1 MPVFKHP
8 KTKHVPC
15 QKQKQSWPASGF
27 SEMEQL
33 FDLTRDIF
41 LCVDCGTNG
50 REDVL
55 ICQLSMGN
63 VSKNL
68 KNDMEGS

>member
-1 MPVFKHP
+1 MPFFKNP
-8 KTKHVPC
+8 ETKHVLR
-15 QKQKQSWPASGF
+15 QKKNQNWRAAGF
-27 SEMEQL
+27 SETEQL

-41 LCVDCGTNG
+41 LCVDCGMGG

-63 VSKNL
+63 AS
-68 KNDMEGS
+68 

>member
-1 MPVFKHP
+1 MPVFKNP
-8 KTKHVPC
+8 KTKHALR
-15 QKQKQSWPASGF
+15 QKKKQSWLASGI
-27 SEMEQL
+27 SETEQL

-41 LCVDCGTNG
+41 LCADCETDG

-63 VSKNL
+63 ASK
-68 KNDMEGS
+68 K